1 MLFLKWYKK
10 RLKMIKKPFLL
21 LYILFSCI
29 SNAQEEK
36 NFNIRYQNYL
46 KGDIHFIAN
55 SIIGKKSGKNANEP
69 YNKTN
74 SNAKLNDQVDMV
86 YIDIDQ
92 DPETFSSSS
101 AILEPIHPNDKVIFA
116 GLYWCATFPDRNNA
130 IQPINKISIKT
141 PQSENYLT
149 IEGSILYDSKEH
161 NKHTTNTPY
170 LCFSD
175 ITNQIKKNPWGT
187 YTVANIQASQEKIE
201 GGSAAGWVLYVIYES
216 DSKPYHIISLY
227 DGFSYIYNKPVEIN
241 FKEFITPKTGKIIP
255 KLTVAALE
263 GDLNIE
269 GDNLRINTPNTKKW
283 FYISNSLRDGQ
294 NIFNSKITHYNADFT
309 KRTPASLNT
318 LGYDVF
324 LDKIQTKELSF
335 SDIDQVNLKISSLGD
350 KFYVTNIGFSIEID
364 EDFARKK
371 IDSTSSNT
379 HPITQNNLQI
389 SKQKK
394 ILNPIDTDT
403 THKTIIKLPSTK
415 NNRKPKEIKTYL
427 FNSTVAPEGYY
438 IIANAYQ
445 NIHYAHDFANK
456 INSKTIQPFIFKNPD
471 NQLYYLS
478 LKHYKSQTAAE
489 KAYYNNINNTY
500 FQEYWI
506 AKIQHPN
513 TPLQTSYK
521 NKTRIEKEI
530 STIKIN
536 KSNTILKQGYYL
548 VSNVFEIPTNATKYV
563 TFLKKQGLKASFF
576 INPINNYYYT
586 YLKYYTDLEKIKAD
600 YSSNYNNLFF
610 DEYWIM
616 QVTLE

>member
-1 MLFLKWYKK
+1 ML
-10 RLKMIKKPFLL
+10 KKPSFWLCLFVSCLL
-21 LYILFSCI
+21 
-29 SNAQEEK
+29 NAQEEK
-36 NFNIRYQNYL
+36 NFSIRYQNYL
-46 KGDIHFIAN
+46 KGDIYFIAN

-69 YNKTN
+69 YDKIS
-74 SNAKLNDQVDMV
+74 SNAKLNDQLNMA

-92 DPETFSSSS
+92 ELETFSSSS
-101 AILEPIHPNDKVIFA
+101 AVLEPIHPNDKVLFA
-116 GLYWCATFPDRNNA
+116 GLYWCATLPDRNNS

-141 PQSENYLT
+141 PQSENYFT
-149 IEGSILYDSKEH
+149 IEGSILYDAKEH
-161 NKHTTNTPY
+161 NKHTTNAPY
-170 LCFSD
+170 VCFSD
-175 ITNQIKKNPWGT
+175 ITDQIKSKPWGT

-216 DSKPYHIISLY
+216 DSEPYHLISLY

-241 FKEFITPKTGKIIP
+241 FKEFITPKTGKITP

-283 FYISNSLRDGQ
+283 YYISNSLRSGQ
-294 NIFNSKITHYNADFT
+294 NIFNSKITHYNTDFN

-335 SDIDQVNLKISSLGD
+335 NDIDQVNLKISSLGD

-371 IDSTSSNT
+371 IDSTLSTKYS
-379 HPITQNNLQI
+379 ITQKNVQI
-389 SKQKK
+389 PKQKK
-394 ILNPIDTDT
+394 NLNPIDTNT
-403 THKTIIKLPSTK
+403 IRKTIVEPTSTK
-415 NNRKPKEIKTYL
+415 NSRKPKEIKTYL
-427 FNSTVAPEGYY
+427 FDSTVAPEGYY

-456 INSKTIQPFIFKNPD
+456 ISSKTIQPFIFKNPD

-513 TPLQTSYK
+513 TPLETSYK

-536 KSNTILKQGYYL
+536 KSNTTLKQGYYL
-548 VSNVFEIPTNATKYV
+548 VSNVFEIPTNTTKYV
-563 TFLKKQGLKASFF
+563 TFLKKQGFTASFF

-586 YLKYYTDLEKIKAD
+586 YLEYYTDLEKIKAD
-600 YSSNYNNLFF
+600 YFSNYNNRFF

-616 QVTLE
+616 EVILE

>member
-1 MLFLKWYKK
+1 ML
-10 RLKMIKKPFLL
+10 KKPSFWLCLFVSCLL
-21 LYILFSCI
+21 
-29 SNAQEEK
+29 NAQEEK
-36 NFNIRYQNYL
+36 NFSIRYQNYL
-46 KGDIHFIAN
+46 KGDIYFIAN

-69 YNKTN
+69 YDKIS
-74 SNAKLNDQVDMV
+74 SNAKLNDQLNMA

-92 DPETFSSSS
+92 ELETFSSSS
-101 AILEPIHPNDKVIFA
+101 AVLEPIHPNDKVLFA
-116 GLYWCATFPDRNNA
+116 GLYWCATLPDRNNS

-141 PQSENYLT
+141 PQSENYFT
-149 IEGSILYDSKEH
+149 IEGSILYDAKEH
-161 NKHTTNTPY
+161 NKHTTNAPY
-170 LCFSD
+170 VCFSD
-175 ITNQIKKNPWGT
+175 ITDQIKSKPWGT

-216 DSKPYHIISLY
+216 DSEPYHLISLY

-241 FKEFITPKTGKIIP
+241 FKEFITPKTGKITP

-283 FYISNSLRDGQ
+283 YYISNSLRSGQ
-294 NIFNSKITHYNADFT
+294 NIFNSKITHYNTDFN

-371 IDSTSSNT
+371 IDSTLSTKYS
-379 HPITQNNLQI
+379 ITQKNVQI
-389 SKQKK
+389 PKQKK
-394 ILNPIDTDT
+394 NLNPIDTNT
-403 THKTIIKLPSTK
+403 IRKTIVEPTSTK
-415 NNRKPKEIKTYL
+415 NSRKPKEIKTYL
-427 FNSTVAPEGYY
+427 FDSTVAPEGYY

-456 INSKTIQPFIFKNPD
+456 ISSKTIQPFIFKNPD

-513 TPLQTSYK
+513 TPLETSYK

-536 KSNTILKQGYYL
+536 KSNTTLKQGYYL
-548 VSNVFEIPTNATKYV
+548 VSNVFEIPTNTTKYV
-563 TFLKKQGLKASFF
+563 TFLKKQGFTASFF

-586 YLKYYTDLEKIKAD
+586 YLEYYTDLEKIKAD
-600 YSSNYNNLFF
+600 YFSN
-610 DEYWIM
+610 
-616 QVTLE
+616 

>member
-1 MLFLKWYKK
+1 ML
-10 RLKMIKKPFLL
+10 KKPSFWLCLFVSCLL
-21 LYILFSCI
+21 
-29 SNAQEEK
+29 NAQEEK
-36 NFNIRYQNYL
+36 NFSIRYQNYL
-46 KGDIHFIAN
+46 KGDIYFIAN

-69 YNKTN
+69 YDKIS
-74 SNAKLNDQVDMV
+74 SNAKLNDQLNMA

-92 DPETFSSSS
+92 EFETFSSSS
-101 AILEPIHPNDKVIFA
+101 AVLEPIHPNDKVLFA
-116 GLYWCATFPDRNNA
+116 GLYWCATLPDRNNS

-141 PQSENYLT
+141 PQSENYFT
-149 IEGSILYDSKEH
+149 IEGSILYDAKEH
-161 NKHTTNTPY
+161 NKHTTNAPY
-170 LCFSD
+170 VCFSD
-175 ITNQIKKNPWGT
+175 ITDQIKSKPWGT

-216 DSKPYHIISLY
+216 DSEPYHLISLY

-241 FKEFITPKTGKIIP
+241 FKEFITPKTGKITP

-283 FYISNSLRDGQ
+283 YYISNSLRSGQ
-294 NIFNSKITHYNADFT
+294 NIFNSKITHYNTDFN

-371 IDSTSSNT
+371 IDSTLSTKYS
-379 HPITQNNLQI
+379 ITQNNVQI
-389 SKQKK
+389 PKQKK
-394 ILNPIDTDT
+394 NLNPIDTNT
-403 THKTIIKLPSTK
+403 IRKTIVEPTSTK
-415 NNRKPKEIKTYL
+415 NSRKPKEIKTYL
-427 FNSTVAPEGYY
+427 FDSTVAPEGYY

-456 INSKTIQPFIFKNPD
+456 ISSKTIQPFIFKNPD

-513 TPLQTSYK
+513 TPLETSYK

-536 KSNTILKQGYYL
+536 KSNTTLKQGYYL
-548 VSNVFEIPTNATKYV
+548 VSNVFEIPTNTTKYV
-563 TFLKKQGLKASFF
+563 TFLKKQGFTASFF

-586 YLKYYTDLEKIKAD
+586 YLEYYIDLEKIKAD
-600 YSSNYNNLFF
+600 YFSNYNNRFF

-616 QVTLE
+616 EVILE

>member
-1 MLFLKWYKK
+1 ML
-10 RLKMIKKPFLL
+10 KKPSFWLCLFVSCLL
-21 LYILFSCI
+21 
-29 SNAQEEK
+29 NAQEEK
-36 NFNIRYQNYL
+36 NFSIRYQNYL
-46 KGDIHFIAN
+46 KGDIYFIAN

-69 YNKTN
+69 YDKIS
-74 SNAKLNDQVDMV
+74 SNAKLNDQLNMA

-92 DPETFSSSS
+92 ELETFSSSS
-101 AILEPIHPNDKVIFA
+101 AVLEPIHPNDKVLFA
-116 GLYWCATFPDRNNA
+116 GLYWCATLPDRNNS

-141 PQSENYLT
+141 PQSENYFT
-149 IEGSILYDSKEH
+149 IEGSILYDAKEH
-161 NKHTTNTPY
+161 NKHTTNAPY
-170 LCFSD
+170 VCFSD
-175 ITNQIKKNPWGT
+175 ITDQIKSKPWGT

-216 DSKPYHIISLY
+216 DSEPYHLISLY

-241 FKEFITPKTGKIIP
+241 FKEFITPKTGKITP

-283 FYISNSLRDGQ
+283 YYISNSLRSGQ
-294 NIFNSKITHYNADFT
+294 NIFNSKITHYNTDFN

-371 IDSTSSNT
+371 IDSTLSTKYS
-379 HPITQNNLQI
+379 ITQKNVQI
-389 SKQKK
+389 PKQKK
-394 ILNPIDTDT
+394 NLNPIDTNT
-403 THKTIIKLPSTK
+403 IRKTIVEPTSTK
-415 NNRKPKEIKTYL
+415 NSRKPKEIKTYL
-427 FNSTVAPEGYY
+427 FDSTVAPEGYY

-456 INSKTIQPFIFKNPD
+456 ISSKTIQPFIFKNPD

-513 TPLQTSYK
+513 TPLETSYK

-536 KSNTILKQGYYL
+536 KSNTTLKQGYYL
-548 VSNVFEIPTNATKYV
+548 VSNVFEIPTNTTKYV
-563 TFLKKQGLKASFF
+563 TFLKKQGFTASFF

-586 YLKYYTDLEKIKAD
+586 YLEYYTDLEKIKAD
-600 YSSNYNNLFF
+600 YFSNYNNRFF

-616 QVTLE
+616 EVILE